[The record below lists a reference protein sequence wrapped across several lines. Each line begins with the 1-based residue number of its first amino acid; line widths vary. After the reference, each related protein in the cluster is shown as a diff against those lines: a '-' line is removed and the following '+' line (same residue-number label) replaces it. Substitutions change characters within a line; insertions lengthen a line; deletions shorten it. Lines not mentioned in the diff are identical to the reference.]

1 MIACHNKLIKLNC
14 TQDAFLDVFFKYT
27 ESQMFESQIILNVF
41 GRKKSIADFG
51 YFVLGPFPFQRKIY
65 VLDEGYSRNESCT
78 YIYLPQ

>member
-1 MIACHNKLIKLNC
+1 
-14 TQDAFLDVFFKYT
+14 
-27 ESQMFESQIILNVF
+27 MFESQIILNVF
-41 GRKKSIADFG
+41 GREKSIADFG